1 MNNYVNPTKTVFGR
15 RWRALR
21 AVTLAA
27 LLLRGG
33 AGLAAEQEAAEPNRA
48 AGGPRPA
55 VSASQPAAPSGDA
68 GKEGFHER
76 NPRYRI
82 GRGDILELDFPFV
95 AEFNQTVSVQPDGYV
110 NLKSAGDLYV
120 AGLTT
125 PELIAA
131 LKTSYSKILH
141 DPIVS
146 VLLKEFEKPYFTAL
160 GKVIRPGK
168 YDLRG
173 ETTVSQAVAIA
184 GGLDDAAK
192 HSQILLFRKAS
203 NDGFEVKTIDLKRML
218 RTGDLREDI
227 VLQPGD
233 MVFVPKSLLAKV
245 RPWIPSSSMG
255 MFVNGF

>member
-1 MNNYVNPTKTVFGR
+1 MKDYLNPTATVLGR
-15 RWRALR
+15 RLQALR
-21 AVTLAA
+21 AVTIAA
-27 LLLRGG
+27 LLLCG
-33 AGLAAEQEAAEPNRA
+33 ATGIAAAQDAMEPNRA
-48 AGGPRPA
+48 AGRSGPA
-55 VSASQPAAPSGDA
+55 MSASQPAAPSSDA
-68 GKEGFHER
+68 SKGGFHER

-82 GRGDILELDFPFV
+82 GRGDVLELDFPFV
-95 AEFNQTVSVQPDGYV
+95 AEFNQTVTVQPDGYV

-131 LKTSYSKILH
+131 LKASYSKILH
-141 DPIVS
+141 DPTIS
-146 VLLKEFEKPYFTAL
+146 VLLKDFEKPYFTAL
-160 GKVIRPGK
+160 GKVTRPGK

-192 HSQILLFRKAS
+192 HSQVLLFRKAP
-203 NDGFEVKTIDLKRML
+203 NDGFEVKSIDLKRML